1 MTSTKKNVRAIAMDL
16 LVTIEK
22 NQSYSNLLLN
32 NVIEKNDLSAIDVGL
47 LTELT
52 YGTLQRQMALDFFLK
67 PFIKD
72 NKKLASWIHHLL
84 RLTLYQM
91 VYLDRIPDRA
101 AIYEAVEIA
110 KKRGH
115 KGIASLVNGV
125 LRSIQRE
132 GLPSFSEVSDP
143 AERLSLET
151 SHPLWLVTRWIH
163 QFGYDKTKEM
173 CEINLTAPLQTAR
186 VNLTKISR
194 DECVAILEE
203 DGFQIEKSP
212 IIPEA
217 IRSLKGNLASTIAFK
232 YGLLTIQD
240 ESSMLAAY
248 ALGAEQNDFVLDA
261 CAAPG
266 GKSTH
271 IAEKMQN
278 TGEVI
283 SVDLHQHKV
292 KLINDNARRLG
303 LSNIKTNVSDSRLL
317 REKFKDESFNRILLD
332 APCSGLGV
340 MRRKPDM
347 KYTKAETDLERLS
360 SIQQNLLTSIA
371 PLLKKGGILVYSTC
385 TVDKQENEYT
395 VKTFLEN
402 NPEFEGDLTFKLRM
416 PETVQPL
423 ISGYDLQIF
432 PQDFGSDGFYISV
445 LRKKV

>member
-1 MTSTKKNVRAIAMDL
+1 MTSKTNNVREIALDL
-16 LVTIEK
+16 LTAVEK

-32 NVIEKNDLSAIDVGL
+32 STIEKNQLSAKDVGL

-52 YGTLQRQMALDFFLK
+52 YGTLQRRMALDYFLN

-72 NKKLASWIHHLL
+72 NKKLADWIHHLL

-91 VYLDRIPDRA
+91 IYLDRIPDRA
-101 AIYEAVEIA
+101 AIYEAVDIA

-125 LRSIQRE
+125 LRSIQRQ
-132 GLPSFSEVSDP
+132 GVPSLNDVADP
-143 AERLSLET
+143 NERLALET
-151 SHPLWLVTRWIH
+151 SHPLWLINRWVN
-163 QFGYDKTKEM
+163 QFGFDKTKEM

-194 DECVAILEE
+194 DECVALLEE

-217 IRSLKGNLASTIAFK
+217 IRCLKGNLASTIAFK
-232 YGLLTIQD
+232 YGMFTIQD

-248 ALGAEQNDFVLDA
+248 ALGAAREEYILDA

-271 IAEKMQN
+271 IAEKMNN

-292 KLINDNARRLG
+292 RLINDNARRLG
-303 LSNIKTNVSDSRLL
+303 LENIKTSVSDSRRLQ
-317 REKFKDESFNRILLD
+317 EKFKVESFDRILLD

-347 KYTKAETDLERLS
+347 KYTKTEKDIERLS
-360 SIQQNLLTSIA
+360 EIQQDLLTSVT
-371 PLLKKGGILVYSTC
+371 PLLKKGGTLVYSTC
-385 TVDKQENEYT
+385 TVDKEENEYT
-395 VKTFLEN
+395 VRKFLEK
-402 NPEFEGDLTFKLRM
+402 NPDFEVDLSFKDRM
-416 PETVQPL
+416 PEAVQPF
-423 ISGYDLQIF
+423 ITGYDLQVF
-432 PQDFGSDGFYISV
+432 PQDFGSDGFYIAV
-445 LRKKV
+445 LKKK

>member
-1 MTSTKKNVRAIAMDL
+1 MTSTINNVRSIAMDM
-16 LVTIEK
+16 LVAIEK

-32 NVIEKNDLSAIDVGL
+32 NTIEKHELSAKDVGL

-52 YGTLQRQMALDFFLK
+52 YGTLQRRMALDYYLE
-67 PFIKD
+67 PFVKD
-72 NKKLASWIHHLL
+72 NKKLANWVHHLL

-110 KKRGH
+110 KIRGH

-125 LRSIQRE
+125 LRSIQRK
-132 GLPSFSEVSDP
+132 GLPSMEEVSDP
-143 AERLSLET
+143 NKRLSLET
-151 SHPLWLVTRWIH
+151 SHPEWLITRWVN
-163 QFGYDKTKEM
+163 QFGYEKTKEM

-186 VNLTKISR
+186 VNTTKISR

-203 DGFQIEKSP
+203 DGYHIEKSP
-212 IIPEA
+212 FIPEA
-217 IRSLKGNLASTIAFK
+217 IRSLKGNLASTISFK
-232 YGLLTIQD
+232 YGMFTIQD

-248 ALGAEQNDFVLDA
+248 ALGAEQNEFILDA

-271 IAEKMQN
+271 IAEKMNN

-292 KLINDNARRLG
+292 RLINDNAKRLG
-303 LSNIKTNVSDSRLL
+303 LENIKTSISDSRHLQ
-317 REKFKDESFNRILLD
+317 EKFKTESFDRILLD
-332 APCSGLGV
+332 APCSGFGV

-347 KYTKAETDLERLS
+347 KYTKTEKDIERLS
-360 SIQQNLLTSIA
+360 TIQQDLLMSVS

-385 TVDKQENEYT
+385 TVDKEENENT
-395 VKTFLEN
+395 VKTFLDKH
-402 NPEFEGDLTFKLRM
+402 PDFEGDLTFRNRM
-416 PETVQPL
+416 PEAIQPL
-423 ISGYDLQIF
+423 ISGFDLQIF
-432 PQDFGSDGFYISV
+432 PQDLGSDGFYIAV
-445 LRKKV
+445 LRKV